1 MSQINNLN
9 ELNKGSSKMKKS
21 VKSFNPKIRDS
32 DRSYDIIKAHGGQI
46 KVETKVDEGTE
57 LIIQLPFV

>member
-1 MSQINNLN
+1 MSQINNMN
-9 ELNKGSSKMKKS
+9 EFNKGSSKMKKS

-32 DRSYDIIKAHGGQI
+32 DRSYDIIKAHGRQI

-57 LIIQLPFV
+57 FIIQSSFV